1 MSPSSTLMTWYNG
14 SQNSVKH
21 LFLWLVIQ
29 NIKKDTDEQPD
40 EESHGM
46 MSGRVLSSRA
56 SIPVGL
62 GRTAL
67 LASGMCTSS
76 SNLV

>member
-1 MSPSSTLMTWYNG
+1 MT
-14 SQNSVKH
+14 
-21 LFLWLVIQ
+21 
-29 NIKKDTDEQPD
+29 KDTDEQPN

-46 MSGRVLSSRA
+46 TSGRVLSSRA

-67 LASGMCTSS
+67 PASGMLTSS
-76 SNLV
+76 SNPV

>member
-1 MSPSSTLMTWYNG
+1 MT
-14 SQNSVKH
+14 
-21 LFLWLVIQ
+21 
-29 NIKKDTDEQPD
+29 KDTDEQPN

-46 MSGRVLSSRA
+46 TSGRVLSSRA

-67 LASGMCTSS
+67 PASGMLTSS